1 MKILFLQ
8 KKSSTFA
15 SQLGD
20 GVMVTLQ
27 ILVLSFKVRVLV
39 AQQKK
44 HRKSDAFFVVRL
56 CFSFFLRIFATART
70 II

>member
-44 HRKSDAFFVVRL
+44 HRFEVNPKS
-56 CFSFFLRIFATART
+56 
-70 II
+70 